1 MKRILLLCIVFSL
14 VMSSCSSS
22 KKIISKRAQL
32 FTKAD
37 KIVSH
42 AKKYTGTKYQFGGVT
57 KKGMDCSGLIFV
69 AYKKENILLP
79 RVSRNMAK
87 EGKKISLKKV
97 TKGDLLFFRTNKN
110 SRKIN
115 HVGLVSYVRNGTI
128 KFLHATSSR
137 GVIESSLSQK
147 YWKSSFVKATKILE

>member
-1 MKRILLLCIVFSL
+1 
-14 VMSSCSSS
+14 MSSCSSS

-69 AYKKENILLP
+69 AYKKENILL
-79 RVSRNMAK
+79 SIM
-87 EGKKISLKKV
+87 EILILKYAQRDIMV
-97 TKGDLLFFRTNKN
+97 Q
-110 SRKIN
+110 
-115 HVGLVSYVRNGTI
+115 
-128 KFLHATSSR
+128 
-137 GVIESSLSQK
+137 QK
-147 YWKSSFVKATKILE
+147 